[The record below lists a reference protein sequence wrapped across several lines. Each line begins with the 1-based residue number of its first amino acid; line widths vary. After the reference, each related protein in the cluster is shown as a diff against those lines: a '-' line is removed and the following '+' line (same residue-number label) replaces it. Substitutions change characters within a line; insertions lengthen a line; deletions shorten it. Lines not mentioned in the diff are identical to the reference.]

1 MKLSIKYLSLFLII
15 ALTFGLLILSSNNIK
30 EEVPINVN
38 EDLQPTAPAEIGQN
52 EYRLYVVNSFED
64 MQKGLARFDRIE
76 RNQGMLFIFETPG
89 RYSFFM
95 KDMKFDI
102 DIIFLNETSQ
112 VISIFQNV
120 KKDSYRGPFDYEAY
134 KPDSPAKF
142 VIELNAGEVLQ
153 NKLKIGDKVNFS
165 IPTEMLK

>member
-15 ALTFGLLILSSNNIK
+15 ALTFGLLILNSNNIK
-30 EEVPINVN
+30 EEVPIIVN
-38 EDLQPTAPAEIGQN
+38 EDLQPTTPAKIGQN
-52 EYRLYVVNSFED
+52 DYRLYVVNSFED

-76 RNQGMLFIFETPG
+76 KDQGMLFIFETPG

-112 VISIFQNV
+112 VINIFQNV
-120 KKDSYRGPFDYEAY
+120 KKDSYKGPFDYESY